1 MDSQNTQIKLLPGPN
16 APIAIKLLYQVLSNC
31 QYGSLQLSSDS
42 DTFLVEGDL
51 PGPDANI
58 TIHNPLKI
66 IRKLSRDGDI
76 GFAEAY
82 MQGDWDTDN
91 LSDFLYWATLNLE
104 TLSAHIEANRFVQ
117 LFNRLRHLTRRNSQ
131 RGSRRN
137 ISAHYDLGNDFYQL
151 WLDSTM
157 TYSSAVFTDEND
169 TLEQAQ
175 SQKYEQ
181 LLASLNATP
190 GQHILE
196 VGCGWGGFAEHAAK
210 QGYQVTGVT
219 LSTEQLDWA
228 TQRIA
233 DAGLSDLVDL
243 RLQDYRNIEDQFDHI
258 VSIEMFE
265 AVGESYWPSFFDTL
279 FARLKPGGRIALQ
292 TITIS
297 HAYFDQYRQNVDF
310 IQRYIFPG
318 GMLPSPEVFADHVEQ
333 AGLSLEH
340 AKSYGKDYEKTVLA
354 WHQRFNDVVHQVE
367 HLGYDAAFI
376 RMWRYYLSYCEAGF
390 KDGRTSVYQY
400 LMSKPA

>member
-1 MDSQNTQIKLLPGPN
+1 MDSQNTQIKLLPDPN
-16 APIAIKLLYQVLSNC
+16 APIAIKLLYKVLSNC
-31 QYGSLQLSSDS
+31 QYGSLQLYSDS

-82 MQGDWDTDN
+82 MKGDWDTDN

-196 VGCGWGGFAEHAAK
+196 VGCGWGGFA
-210 QGYQVTGVT
+210 
-219 LSTEQLDWA
+219 
-228 TQRIA
+228 
-233 DAGLSDLVDL
+233 
-243 RLQDYRNIEDQFDHI
+243 
-258 VSIEMFE
+258 
-265 AVGESYWPSFFDTL
+265 
-279 FARLKPGGRIALQ
+279 
-292 TITIS
+292 
-297 HAYFDQYRQNVDF
+297 
-310 IQRYIFPG
+310 
-318 GMLPSPEVFADHVEQ
+318 
-333 AGLSLEH
+333 
-340 AKSYGKDYEKTVLA
+340 
-354 WHQRFNDVVHQVE
+354 
-367 HLGYDAAFI
+367 
-376 RMWRYYLSYCEAGF
+376 
-390 KDGRTSVYQY
+390 
-400 LMSKPA
+400 